1 MLGFFGIIFVIAF
14 IIFIIFVS
22 SIKNI
27 ICYILES
34 LGIDRRTISFIFSI
48 IIVILIGSLF
58 F

>member
-1 MLGFFGIIFVIAF
+1 MLGFFGAIFVIAF

-27 ICYILES
+27 ICYILE
-34 LGIDRRTISFIFSI
+34 LIGIDRRTISFIFSI
-48 IIVILIGSLF
+48 IIVILICSLF